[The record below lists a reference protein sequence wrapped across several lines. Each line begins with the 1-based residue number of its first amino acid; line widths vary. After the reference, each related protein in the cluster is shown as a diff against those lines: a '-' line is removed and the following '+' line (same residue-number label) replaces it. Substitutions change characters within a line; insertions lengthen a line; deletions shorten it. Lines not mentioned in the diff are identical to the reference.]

1 MLLTQRGICYNLEL
15 TPYSVIINYPNDEK
29 VQYNFSSQYYVNMF
43 NDKLVENRI
52 KINDALSKRY
62 NIKIINNKLAD
73 INLYSKVEKRGFYI
87 INKEGVYK
95 CLNSI
100 KLDGQNKMLKI

>member
-43 NDKLVENRI
+43 NDKLVESEEILRYY
-52 KINDALSKRY
+52 KRKTDKLCLKVKAKCVKRPFMY
-62 NIKIINNKLAD
+62 N
-73 INLYSKVEKRGFYI
+73 KVLRGLI
-87 INKEGVYK
+87 LKTGVGAIQ
-95 CLNSI
+95 L
-100 KLDGQNKMLKI
+100 KMQERKA